1 MNVGAHTSAARLSTT
16 QGHRRFPQSLTCN
29 RFSPYGPPTENTVRI
44 RRRGRRRD
52 RNCRKCLIYSARRTC
67 FPSLIDREVAD
78 AKRLGF
84 TPTQLLKL
92 QRDFRAI
99 WIAIERYKYNQ
110 ATDLPTDRY

>member
-1 MNVGAHTSAARLSTT
+1 
-16 QGHRRFPQSLTCN
+16 
-29 RFSPYGPPTENTVRI
+29 
-44 RRRGRRRD
+44 
-52 RNCRKCLIYSARRTC
+52 
-67 FPSLIDREVAD
+67 VAD

-110 ATDLPTDRY
+110 ATDLPTVRY